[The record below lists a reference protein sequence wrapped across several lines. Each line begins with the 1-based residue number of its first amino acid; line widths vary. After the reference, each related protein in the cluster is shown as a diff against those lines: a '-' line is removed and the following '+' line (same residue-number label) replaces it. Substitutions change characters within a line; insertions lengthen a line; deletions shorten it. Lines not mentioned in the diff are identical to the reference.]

1 MSDLLQRLKLGSDN
15 VKLIDWPGTDKK
27 VALKILS
34 QQDTQLAAF
43 DTERI
48 FKSNKIEI
56 SMVTAEEYE
65 SEKSTQILYRALRDP
80 EKLSEA
86 IAGTITE
93 FRSLLSREEK
103 KLLID
108 QYLAFE
114 SECSPS
120 PDNLSNEEFDRLVES
135 VKKKV
140 EQTLGSVSNIGTLKR
155 LITTLVSQLS
165 SLPQVSG

>member
-15 VKLIDWPGTDKK
+15 VKLIDWPGTTKK

-34 QQDTQLAAF
+34 QQDQQLAAF
-43 DTERI
+43 ETERH
-48 FKSNKIEI
+48 FKSNKIDV

-65 SEKSTQILYRALRDP
+65 NEKATQILYRSLKDP
-80 EKLSEA
+80 EKLGEA

-93 FRSLLSREEK
+93 FRSLITREEK

-108 QYLAFE
+108 SYLTFE

-120 PDNLSNEEFDRLVES
+120 PDNLSDEEFDRLITDL
-135 VKKKV
+135 KKNPA
-140 EQTLGSVSNIGTLKR
+140 QTLGNITSIHTLRR
-155 LITTLVSQLS
+155 LLHTTVSQLS
-165 SLPQVSG
+165 SLPRGNG